1 MASEERFVFV
11 IEWFDQSASLNRRY
25 NLTYFTIDNTLEMVK
40 KTQFDIKNR
49 RVFLK
54 RCRIPSLSP
63 SDLFIGATLTIY
75 SRQLKVI
82 DYADVFT
89 RQRFEYKRSKTFGM
103 IKPDCY
109 NSIGKILDI
118 IFAAGFSISNLKMR
132 RLSLAEVQEFY
143 AEHVGKPFYENL
155 TKFISSDVVVGMEL
169 VAENAVVK

>member
-1 MASEERFVFV
+1 
-11 IEWFDQSASLNRRY
+11 
-25 NLTYFTIDNTLEMVK
+25 
-40 KTQFDIKNR
+40 
-49 RVFLK
+49 
-54 RCRIPSLSP
+54 
-63 SDLFIGATLTIY
+63 
-75 SRQLKVI
+75 
-82 DYADVFT
+82 
-89 RQRFEYKRSKTFGM
+89 M